1 VDLSLSGEQ
10 NLLKSEAR
18 RFLADKLPATAL
30 KELEDSNAGYSP
42 EMWEQMVELGW
53 MALPF
58 PEEYGGAG
66 MGFLDLAVLLEEMGR
81 ACFPGPY
88 FSTIVLGGLPILDV
102 GSEKQKQEYIPKIAK
117 GEALFTLA
125 LTEPSARYD
134 AAAIRLSAARDGEG
148 YILNGAKLFVP
159 YAHMADHMIVVA
171 RTSESAKAEEGVTI
185 FIVDSRSLGI
195 TCTVLKTIDNDKLCE
210 VVFDRVRV
218 DRQSILGQLGEG
230 WGEAQNIIGRAAA
243 AKCCEM
249 VGGMQKVLDMTVEY
263 AKKRVQYGRPIGNF
277 QVIQHYCADMATD
290 VDGSRFVAYQTAW
303 MINEG
308 LNCDREI
315 AIAKAWTNEAYN
327 RVVSMAHQIHG
338 AIGFTK
344 EYDLRF
350 YSRRAGAASAAF
362 GDTDFHHLFLARK
375 MGLHD
380 YLSV

>member
-1 VDLSLSGEQ
+1 MDLSLSGEQ

-18 RFLADKLPATAL
+18 RFLADKLPTTVL
-30 KELEDSNAGYSP
+30 QDIQDSNAGYSP
-42 EMWEQMVELGW
+42 EMWEQMAELGW

-102 GSEKQKQEYIPKIAK
+102 GSEKQKQEYIPKIAR

-134 AAAIRLSAARDGEG
+134 ASAIKLKAVRDGED
-148 YILNGAKLFVP
+148 YVLNGVKLFVP
-159 YAHMADHMIVVA
+159 YAHMADYMIVVA
-171 RTSESAKAEEGVTI
+171 RTNEGAKAEEGITI
-185 FIVDSRSLGI
+185 FIVDSKSLGI
-195 TCTVLKTIDNDKLCE
+195 TCTVLKTIDNDKLYE
-210 VVFDRVRV
+210 VLFDRVRV
-218 DRQSILGQLGEG
+218 DRQSILSQLSEG
-230 WGEAQNIIGRAAA
+230 WSEVQKIIKWGAA

-249 VGGMQKVLDMTVEY
+249 VGGMQKVLEMTVEY

-290 VDGSRFVAYQTAW
+290 VDGSRFVAYQAAW

-308 LNCDREI
+308 LNCDKEI

-344 EYDLRF
+344 EYDLQF
-350 YSRRAGAASAAF
+350 YSRQGGAASASF
-362 GDTDFHHLFLARK
+362 GDTDFHHLCLARK
-375 MGLHD
+375 MGLHG
-380 YLSV
+380 SPSR